1 MKLMSR
7 CVNGNTQKIALVNTA
22 GEVSELNQFFSCF
35 DCHDFLQKHRQIHD
49 ILSRA
54 SAEKDDFQRL
64 STDKDE
70 VRRVFQHVNPNK
82 ATGPD
87 NIAPGVLKLLKGPK
101 GSLFVQR
108 NIENQPN
115 YERLVHNMTF
125 KSNKM
130 SLP

>member
-1 MKLMSR
+1 MMSR
-7 CVNGNTQKIALVNTA
+7 FIFTCIHFLIKEAEDWYLNPPVNFWQD
-22 GEVSELNQFFSCF
+22 FS
-35 DCHDFLQKHRQIHD
+35 QKHRQIHD
-49 ILSRA
+49 ILNRA
-54 SAEKDDFQRL
+54 STEEDDFQSL
-64 STDKDE
+64 NTSEDE
-70 VRRVFQHVNPNK
+70 FRRAFQHVNPNK

-87 NIAPGVLKLLKGPK
+87 NIAPRVLKLLKGPK

-130 SLP
+130 SLPWK